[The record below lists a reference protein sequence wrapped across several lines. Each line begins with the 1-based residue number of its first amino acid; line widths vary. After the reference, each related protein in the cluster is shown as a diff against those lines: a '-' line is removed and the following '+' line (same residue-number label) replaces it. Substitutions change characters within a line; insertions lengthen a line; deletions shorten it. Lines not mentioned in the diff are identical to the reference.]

1 MFLLLIITFYFNQC
15 NAPFVPFNEITRERK
30 EKMSNPASL
39 KQLEI
44 LVKIVE
50 CGGLSEAAVQL
61 NVSPSAVSK
70 SLSQLENQLGTT
82 LLKRT
87 TRSFTLTEPGQ
98 YLYNRATQ
106 LLLDFDESI
115 NTTAGY
121 YNHPQGELRITC
133 SIAFGYTHLVT
144 LVNHFRKNCPDV
156 DFHID
161 LNDNFVNLNEVNVD
175 IALRVSS
182 SPPDNYAMRKLATIN
197 WAYCASPNYLGKYGK
212 PKSVQEL
219 TRHHCLIYPGLTPRE
234 RCIDEQGVT
243 HQLKKRTPIQA
254 NSSLVLL
261 KSAIEDQG
269 IAYLPTYLLS
279 DSIQQGALVPLALD
293 GELTHDTHALYALYF
308 PSRYSNPKVRSFIDY
323 LLDELQPIP
332 VWDSWI
338 SEFSTH

>member
-1 MFLLLIITFYFNQC
+1 
-15 NAPFVPFNEITRERK
+15 
-30 EKMSNPASL
+30 MSNPVSL

-106 LLLDFDESI
+106 LLLDFDESV

-133 SIAFGYTHLVT
+133 SMAFGYSHLVT

-182 SPPDNYAMRKLATIN
+182 SPLIIMLCAN
-197 WAYCASPNYLGKYGK
+197 WRPLTGHIAQVLITSVNMVSPTLF
-212 PKSVQEL
+212 KSFLNIIV
-219 TRHHCLIYPGLTPRE
+219 
-234 RCIDEQGVT
+234 
-243 HQLKKRTPIQA
+243 
-254 NSSLVLL
+254 
-261 KSAIEDQG
+261 
-269 IAYLPTYLLS
+269 
-279 DSIQQGALVPLALD
+279 
-293 GELTHDTHALYALYF
+293 
-308 PSRYSNPKVRSFIDY
+308 
-323 LLDELQPIP
+323 
-332 VWDSWI
+332 
-338 SEFSTH
+338 

>member
-1 MFLLLIITFYFNQC
+1 
-15 NAPFVPFNEITRERK
+15 
-30 EKMSNPASL
+30 MSNPTSL

-50 CGGLSEAAVQL
+50 FGGLSEAAAQL

-70 SLSQLENQLGTT
+70 SLSQLESLLGTT

-106 LLLDFDESI
+106 LLIDFDESI

-133 SIAFGYTHLVT
+133 SMAFGYSHLVT
-144 LVNHFRKNCPDV
+144 LVNHYRKNCPDV
-156 DFHID
+156 DLHID
-161 LNDNFVNLNEVNVD
+161 LNDSFVNLNETNVD

-182 SPPDNYAMRKLATIN
+182 SPPTNYAMRKLATIN
-197 WAYCASPNYLGKYGK
+197 WAYCASPKYLSEYGT
-212 PKSVQEL
+212 PGSIQEL
-219 TRHHCLIYPGLTPRE
+219 SLHQCLIYPGLTPTWRNV
-234 RCIDEQGVT
+234 DKQGVA
-243 HQLKKRTPIQA
+243 HQLKIRSSIQA

-261 KSAIEDQG
+261 KSALEDQG
-269 IAYLPTYLLS
+269 IAYLPTYLLG
-279 DSIQQGALVPLALD
+279 DAIKQGSLIPLALD
-293 GELTHDTHALYALYF
+293 GELTHSTHTLYALYF

-323 LLDELQPIP
+323 LLEELQPIP

-338 SEFSTH
+338 AEFAAK